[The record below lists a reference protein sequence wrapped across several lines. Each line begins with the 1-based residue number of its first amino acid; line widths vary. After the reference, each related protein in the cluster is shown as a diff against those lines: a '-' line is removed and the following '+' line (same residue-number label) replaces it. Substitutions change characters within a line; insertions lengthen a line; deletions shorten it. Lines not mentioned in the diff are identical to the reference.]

1 MHARIVR
8 YLDRL
13 SAIMVFGAARNGRQ
27 GNRHSHRLLDLRR
40 WGGSEMSQGRALNN
54 LTIAEY
60 ETMAKADF
68 ARGSAERIAKAHEIC
83 KVY

>member
-1 MHARIVR
+1 
-8 YLDRL
+8 
-13 SAIMVFGAARNGRQ
+13 
-27 GNRHSHRLLDLRR
+27 
-40 WGGSEMSQGRALNN
+40 MSQGRALNN